1 MDHYVGTVGR
11 LTACGCLKTTA
22 NRSKPKLELAKS
34 LPGKCGV
41 SLSFEVS
48 LSVDCSK

>member
-11 LTACGCLKTTA
+11 LTACGCLKIAA
-22 NRSKPKLELAKS
+22 NNIKPKPEIAKS

-48 LSVDCSK
+48 PSVDCSK